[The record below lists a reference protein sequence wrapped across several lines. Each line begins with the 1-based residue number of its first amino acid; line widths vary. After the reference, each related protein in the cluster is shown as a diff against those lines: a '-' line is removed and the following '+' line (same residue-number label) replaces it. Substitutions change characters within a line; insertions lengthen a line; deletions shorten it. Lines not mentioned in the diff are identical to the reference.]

1 MPTNKHWIKTL
12 YHSIL
17 PNRVRCGSRDE
28 FRAFK
33 DSSEIG
39 MKPRLTQTLI
49 DYHPSAPNFSAI
61 RTKSAREEAFVL
73 SHHVAALN
81 FDGGLPRAEF
91 PRVRCRDRRQ
101 SNSSATFTLPSNR
114 NTSFQHQQF
123 QEWYASFDAGA
134 LICAAAAG
142 DPYRDRSRLRRCSFA
157 APCGRLRSVPGKVE
171 WDHGNSW
178 DEWLVP
184 AAERLPP
191 SPYPRYV

>member
-1 MPTNKHWIKTL
+1 MK
-12 YHSIL
+12 
-17 PNRVRCGSRDE
+17 

-123 QEWYASFDAGA
+123 QEWYAAFDARA
-134 LICAAAAG
+134 LMCAAAAG
-142 DPYRDRSRLRRCSFA
+142 DLYQDRSQSGGALSPLHA
-157 APCGRLRSVPGKVE
+157 AGYARVPGKVE

-184 AAERLPP
+184 AAEWLPP
-191 SPYPRYV
+191 SPYPR

>member
-1 MPTNKHWIKTL
+1 MK
-12 YHSIL
+12 
-17 PNRVRCGSRDE
+17 

-61 RTKSAREEAFVL
+61 RTKSAREEASVL

-101 SNSSATFTLPSNR
+101 SNSSTTFTLPSNR

-123 QEWYASFDAGA
+123 QEWYASFDAPA
-134 LICAAAAG
+134 LMCAAAAG
-142 DPYRDRSRLRRCSFA
+142 DPYQDRSRLRRCSFA
-157 APCGRLRSVPGKVE
+157 CSMRQVTLGYQARLNGIMATLRM
-171 WDHGNSW
+171 NS
-178 DEWLVP
+178 LCP
-184 AAERLPP
+184 QQNGFRLLHTLGM
-191 SPYPRYV
+191 SNRRRD